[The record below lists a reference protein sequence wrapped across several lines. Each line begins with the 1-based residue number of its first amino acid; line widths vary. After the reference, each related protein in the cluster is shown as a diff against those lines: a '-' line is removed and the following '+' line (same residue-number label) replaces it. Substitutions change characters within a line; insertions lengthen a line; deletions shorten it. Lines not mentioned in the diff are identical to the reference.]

1 MSLTSGTPSPSVST
15 SKGAQPLL
23 STLVSGGVSGQKSK
37 SLRTPSPSPSFWI
50 AEHPNRSTLAPCFV
64 PGHLSNKFVTPSPS
78 SSGAKG
84 IVIESVE
91 LVGFPK
97 AS

>member
-1 MSLTSGTPSPSVST
+1 M
-15 SKGAQPLL
+15 
-23 STLVSGGVSGQKSK
+23 SGGVSGQKSK
-37 SLRTPSPSPSFWI
+37 SLRTPSPSPSFWK
-50 AEHPNRSTLAPCFV
+50 AEHPNRSTLTPRSV

-91 LVGFPK
+91 LVGFPN